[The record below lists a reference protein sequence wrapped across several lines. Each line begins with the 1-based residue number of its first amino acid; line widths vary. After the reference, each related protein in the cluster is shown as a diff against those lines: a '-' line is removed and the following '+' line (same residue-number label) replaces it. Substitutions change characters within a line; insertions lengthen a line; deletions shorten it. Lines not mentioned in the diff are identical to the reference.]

1 MRFIG
6 KSFINCNSNVSAFL
20 IHMYISSFQ
29 ELGSGEK
36 SRATVEEER

>member
-1 MRFIG
+1 LVELV
-6 KSFINCNSNVSAFL
+6 KHALNSNVSAFL